1 MAKYV
6 AILLF
11 ALLNAG
17 CKNSSE
23 QFAALSEEFVNTT
36 LSFSPAAATGVGLH
50 EYQNQKLD
58 DMLDDLSAQALDRK
72 QRVYQ
77 KFRDRLA
84 ALQPDKLTAEERAD
98 LTIMQDQI
106 SLALLDLD
114 DVHSPLHS

>member
-6 AILLF
+6 AILFL
-11 ALLNAG
+11 ALLTAS
-17 CKNSSE
+17 CKNSSD

-58 DMLDDLSAQALDRK
+58 DMLDDMSAQVLDR
-72 QRVYQ
+72 QHRVYL
-77 KFRDRLA
+77 KFRERLA
-84 ALQPDKLTAEERAD
+84 ALDPAKLTAEDRAD

-106 SLALLDLD
+106 
-114 DVHSPLHS
+114 